1 MTLPRAVRKLSRRGL
16 RAPRR
21 LLRCLADRIVE
32 HRYGVRTRDRVYLDD
47 LGLAAADRVWHVP
60 SDWLAVRGAIS
71 RLGVTRND
79 VFVDYGSGLG
89 RVVLAAASFPFRR
102 VIGVEISADLTAR
115 AQGNVDA
122 VRDRIRAGSVELV
135 AADALDWKVPSDLTV
150 AYFYSPFLGDTF
162 DAVVQKLF
170 ASVDDCPR
178 PLRILYNFPIEHS
191 RLLRTGR
198 VRVLDAVPA
207 GWLGRSRTSAYVI
220 VTYLVLP
227 ADESLRAEYGARFP
241 QRLSGAEA
249 WLGEHEPGYVL
260 EKPARLGGVVLRRP
274 GVRRSQRST
283 HAR

>member
-1 MTLPRAVRKLSRRGL
+1 MTLARAIRKLSRRGL

-21 LLRCLADRIVE
+21 LLRRVANRIID
-32 HRYGVRTRDRVYLDD
+32 HRYGVRTRDHVYLDD
-47 LGLAAADRVWHVP
+47 LGLAKADRLWHAP
-60 SDWLAVRGAIS
+60 SDWVAVRGAIA
-71 RLGVTRND
+71 RLGVTPND

-89 RVVLAAASFPFRR
+89 RVVLAAASFPFRS
-102 VIGVEISADLTAR
+102 VIGVEISSELTAR
-115 AQGNVDA
+115 AQGNLA
-122 VRDRIRAGSVELV
+122 AARHRIRAGSVELV
-135 AADALDWKVPSDLTV
+135 AANALDWKVPNDLTV
-150 AYFYSPFLGDTF
+150 AYLYSPFLEDTF

-178 PLRILYNFPIEHS
+178 PLRIVYNFPIEHS

-198 VRVLDAVPA
+198 VQVLDAAPA
-207 GWLGRSRTSAYVI
+207 GWLSRSRTSSNVI

-227 ADESLRAEYGARFP
+227 TEDSLRAEYRKRFP

-274 GVRRSQRST
+274 RVRRRERSI